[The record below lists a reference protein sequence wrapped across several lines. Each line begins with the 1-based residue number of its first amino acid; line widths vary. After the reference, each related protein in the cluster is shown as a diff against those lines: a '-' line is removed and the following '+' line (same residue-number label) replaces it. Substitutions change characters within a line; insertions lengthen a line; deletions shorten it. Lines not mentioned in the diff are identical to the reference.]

1 MVSMKASLAFL
12 WLLLA
17 SNRFCVQSFRPDW
30 SNHQTRLS
38 GSCVFSAKNIDR
50 PNTTDNKAMAFL
62 RRMGRVGGNRD
73 FTHAIGIDEGPS
85 TKSTGS
91 GKKKK
96 KAAFQ
101 SCALTGVIDDLSEPF
116 PTTSSGTQWAGYTD
130 QVMGGVSTGHLCR
143 EDFDGRTSNV
153 LRGKVS
159 LRNNGGFIQMATNL
173 AHDAKD
179 SRLVDASSFDGI
191 EVDVQYQGEQEE
203 ETFNIHLK
211 NVCCPLPYSSYRAR
225 FSVPKGSWMTAR
237 VPWTDFRGHGP
248 GASDIPFS
256 SNSLTRAGIVA
267 IGKEMEVL
275 LAVSGLRFYREK
287 N

>member
-1 MVSMKASLAFL
+1 
-12 WLLLA
+12 
-17 SNRFCVQSFRPDW
+17 
-30 SNHQTRLS
+30 
-38 GSCVFSAKNIDR
+38 
-50 PNTTDNKAMAFL
+50 
-62 RRMGRVGGNRD
+62 
-73 FTHAIGIDEGPS
+73 
-85 TKSTGS
+85 
-91 GKKKK
+91 
-96 KAAFQ
+96 
-101 SCALTGVIDDLSEPF
+101 
-116 PTTSSGTQWAGYTD
+116 
-130 QVMGGVSTGHLCR
+130 MGGVSTGHLCR

>member
-1 MVSMKASLAFL
+1 VQWISNAAVCLIWLIQILSQYFAGLPPSLFQL
-12 WLLLA
+12 
-17 SNRFCVQSFRPDW
+17 Q
-30 SNHQTRLS
+30 
-38 GSCVFSAKNIDR
+38 
-50 PNTTDNKAMAFL
+50 
-62 RRMGRVGGNRD
+62 
-73 FTHAIGIDEGPS
+73 
-85 TKSTGS
+85 
-91 GKKKK
+91 KK

-203 ETFNIHLK
+203 ETFNIQYVRSDRSFFRKHSDFLTPIHGCSYFSSLK

>member
-91 GKKKK
+91 GKKVSAMDKQRRRVPDLVDSDPISILRWVAPLSLP
-96 KAAFQ
+96 AA
-101 SCALTGVIDDLSEPF
+101 EK
-116 PTTSSGTQWAGYTD
+116 
-130 QVMGGVSTGHLCR
+130 
-143 EDFDGRTSNV
+143 E
-153 LRGKVS
+153 
-159 LRNNGGFIQMATNL
+159 
-173 AHDAKD
+173 
-179 SRLVDASSFDGI
+179 SRLSVLC
-191 EVDVQYQGEQEE
+191 
-203 ETFNIHLK
+203 T
-211 NVCCPLPYSSYRAR
+211 YRC
-225 FSVPKGSWMTAR
+225 
-237 VPWTDFRGHGP
+237 H
-248 GASDIPFS
+248 
-256 SNSLTRAGIVA
+256 
-267 IGKEMEVL
+267 
-275 LAVSGLRFYREK
+275 
-287 N
+287 